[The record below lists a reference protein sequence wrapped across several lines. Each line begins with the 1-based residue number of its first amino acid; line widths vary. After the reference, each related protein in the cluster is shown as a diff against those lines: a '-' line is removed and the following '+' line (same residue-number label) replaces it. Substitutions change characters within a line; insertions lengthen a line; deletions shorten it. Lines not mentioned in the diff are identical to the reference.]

1 MQAELY
7 RILGRHSEAEPLY
20 LSASQLLKE
29 QAAQSGVQPQRQG
42 VAQGPG
48 GGAGVPL
55 AGSRGGPSAG
65 PVFEDPA
72 AAAAAA
78 AAPLG
83 HAGLTAGAA
92 FALHNLG
99 GLYLKQGQL
108 QKAADS
114 YQEALNVSPASDPIP
129 FYSFSV
135 VYNRK
140 SRER

>member
-29 QAAQSGVQPQRQG
+29 QAAQSEAQPQ
-42 VAQGPG
+42 
-48 GGAGVPL
+48 GGAEGQGGAQELAAGAPLVGFGVHQ
-55 AGSRGGPSAG
+55 GAG
-65 PVFEDPA
+65 PVFEDPS

-99 GLYLKQGQL
+99 GLYLRQGQL
-108 QKAADS
+108 QKAADC
-114 YQEALNVSPASDPIP
+114 YQEALDVSAACDPI
-129 FYSFSV
+129 FF
-135 VYNRK
+135 
-140 SRER
+140 